1 MAPYSVMA
9 SGCVHTWL
17 TEVGSNSESAS
28 SQDDLNYK
36 VVFFACSQGS
46 IEVTNVF
53 NNFKWVWSGM
63 PKVIQ
68 NNELVI
74 PQKYA

>member
-1 MAPYSVMA
+1 MTPYSVMA

-17 TEVGSNSESAS
+17 TKVGSNSESAS
-28 SQDDLNYK
+28 SQDDLDYK

-53 NNFKWVWSGM
+53 NNLSGCGQACLKWFKTTS
-63 PKVIQ
+63 
-68 NNELVI
+68 
-74 PQKYA
+74 